1 MNRVCETLGIELPI
15 IQAGMSWLN
24 NAELCAAVSNAGGL
38 GILGP
43 NAGQTTVTYDVH
55 ETGERMR
62 REIRKVRELTDK
74 PFAVTVM
81 GAANGV
87 DATSEY
93 TIRVLEVAAEEKVPA
108 CLINTF
114 SPGASSV
121 GVEDNLIPMAKAA
134 GMKIIVRSWNP
145 TVADAKMVESQGADI
160 YVATGFDEGG
170 TLPPNII
177 GSFSL
182 LPYIVDAIDIPVC
195 LAGGVCDRRAVNA
208 AFALGAEGVYCGTAM
223 LATKESP
230 VHPKVKQMMVD
241 MTAEDLLIFRCAPAY
256 YRSLP
261 CELGEKL
268 AANDKV
274 MTLEEVQE
282 KNTALMNGTSGLRIA
297 MMNADFENGYISVG
311 TGVSQIH
318 SIRPVK
324 EVIEDFMADYIK
336 GQFSFKK

>member
-1 MNRVCETLGIELPI
+1 MNRVCEILGIELPI
-15 IQAGMSWLN
+15 IQAGMSWLT
-24 NAELCAAVSNAGGL
+24 NAEMVAAVSNAGGL

-43 NAGQTTVTYDVH
+43 NAGQTTVTYDVQ

-81 GAANGV
+81 GAANG

-114 SPGASSV
+114 SPGATAV

-134 GMKIIVRSWNP
+134 GMKILVRSWNP
-145 TVADAKMVESQGADI
+145 TVADAKLVEAQGADI

-170 TLPPNII
+170 TLPPNVI

-182 LPYIVDAIDIPVC
+182 VPYIVDAIDIPVC

-223 LATKESP
+223 LAAAESP
-230 VHPKVKQMMVD
+230 VHPKIKQMMVD
-241 MTAEDLLIFRCAPAY
+241 LGAEDLYLYRCAPAY
-256 YRSLP
+256 YRSFPGGLSDQL
-261 CELGEKL
+261 E
-268 AANDKV
+268 ANDKV
-274 MTLEEVQE
+274 MSLEEVQA
-282 KNTALMNGTSGLRIA
+282 KNTALMGGTSGLRFA
-297 MMNADFENGYISVG
+297 MMDGDLDKGYVSVG
-311 TGVSQIH
+311 TGVTQIH
-318 SIRPVK
+318 AIRPVK